1 MTFRAKPVA
10 KRSQRPMWEQ
20 QGRRNMYL
28 NIGFGLVILIAIAIL
43 AIGAGASW
51 YGDHYG
57 SIGTVNGVSIS
68 RDEYRT
74 RFAIEGFRLDQA
86 ENRLRDE
93 FVAKHISQ
101 AQLDSGVQ
109 AITSQKQ
116 SLTTLAQDRLV
127 DSELQRQLAP
137 SMAVAVTDADID
149 ARLVEEATKA
159 AQRHAWV
166 IEVRP
171 DVSDGATA
179 ATDPG
184 RHGQG
189 AADKALAELKAGKD
203 FGSRSP
209 RRARPRSRPPR
220 VATRAGSTAEA
231 QLDVPFRDALFA
243 RRGQH
248 PDRGHRGHRRDLLH
262 RSGDRDRRPRRSTPT
277 YQAKITNAAI
287 SMADYR
293 RVVDST
299 SARTKL
305 ERCRDRR
312 RSSTPRRSSAGSAR
326 STSHRPRPGPVGD
339 EVKVDHILVLA
350 QRRSPT
356 SRSSRRCRRT
366 IRPGSAAR
374 GRGPGGL
381 RQSSSRSSGR
391 PLQDEFNQAR
401 QVGQR

>member
-57 SIGTVNGVSIS
+57 SIGTVNDVSIS

-116 SLTTLAQDRLV
+116 SLTTLTQDRLV

-171 DVSDGATA
+171 DVSDGATV
-179 ATDPG
+179 ATDA
-184 RHGQG
+184 QV
-189 AADKALAELKAGKD
+189 ATAKATADKALADLKAGKD
-203 FGSRSP
+203 WVE
-209 RRARPRSRPPR
+209 
-220 VATRAGSTAEA
+220 VAKAISTAFSAAQGGDAGWITAEA

-243 RRGQH
+243 AAAN
-248 PDRGHRGHRRDLLH
+248 
-262 RSGDRDRRPRRSTPT
+262 TPT
-277 YQAKITNAAI
+277 DVIEGTG
-287 SMADYR
+287 
-293 RVVDST
+293 
-299 SARTKL
+299 
-305 ERCRDRR
+305 RDV
-312 RSSTPRRSSAGSAR
+312 PASAG
-326 STSHRPRPGPVGD
+326 
-339 EVKVDHILVLA
+339 
-350 QRRSPT
+350 
-356 SRSSRRCRRT
+356 
-366 IRPGSAAR
+366 
-374 GRGPGGL
+374 
-381 RQSSSRSSGR
+381 
-391 PLQDEFNQAR
+391 
-401 QVGQR
+401 